1 MFDRLY
7 QRNGIEPL
15 PVQPALAISAPSA
28 HLQVLS
34 EQLPLQPATF
44 ATPPPEQVTLPVST
58 SPVPPSP
65 VSETPITSMDDGVAT
80 EPERVAKEILLQQ
93 TIEQVTLTETTNLV
107 PPDVSS
113 VGEMQL
119 MMANKLGFDYP
130 YRSLNS
136 PASGTPVGVAS
147 APNQV
152 NIAQEETT
160 LSPLSALDIALEGIC
175 SAEQRDEHQPSGL
188 ADQESN

>member
-1 MFDRLY
+1 M
-7 QRNGIEPL
+7 
-15 PVQPALAISAPSA
+15 A
-28 HLQVLS
+28 HLQFLP
-34 EQLPLQPATF
+34 EQLPLQPATS
-44 ATPPPEQVTLPVST
+44 ATPPSEQVTLPVST

-65 VSETPITSMDDGVAT
+65 VSETPITSIDGGVAT

-93 TIEQVTLTETTNLV
+93 TIEWVTLTETTNLV

-136 PASGTPVGVAS
+136 PACGMPVGVAS
-147 APNQV
+147 TLDQV
-152 NIAQEETT
+152 NIAQEEPT
-160 LSPLSALDIALEGIC
+160 SFPLPSALVTAHEGIS

-188 ADQESN
+188 ADQEAN